1 MSYLNGTPRVLPDQ
15 PVPTVDPEIERLAHI
30 VVDGLIEKLSAEPAA
45 PAASLLDN
53 LAGQIQQAAALHRL
67 GGVRST
73 ADGGPGQ
80 AATPRRA
87 SAPRAPAPPASG

>member
-1 MSYLNGTPRVLPDQ
+1 MSYLNGTPRMLPDQ
-15 PVPTVDPEIERLAHI
+15 PVPTVDPEVERLAHI

-67 GGVRST
+67 GVVRRT
-73 ADGGPGQ
+73 ADGVPGH

-87 SAPRAPAPPASG
+87 SAPRVSTPPSTG